1 MKKNGFELIKHLDIF
16 YFKPLGSL
24 ILIIK
29 IENNYVQ
36 KKYWINNTEDNINF
50 IKNDK
55 LPYNNSFETFY
66 SDEDQNYNLY
76 PEGIDKPFY
85 EKFAVEKKTALIL
98 NVLKLF
104 LNMTW
109 LSILWPTFI
118 KKIKII

>member
-1 MKKNGFELIKHLDIF
+1 MKKNGFELIKHLDTF

-55 LPYNNSFETFY
+55 LPYNNS
-66 SDEDQNYNLY
+66 
-76 PEGIDKPFY
+76 
-85 EKFAVEKKTALIL
+85 
-98 NVLKLF
+98 LKLF
-104 LNMTW
+104 IVM
-109 LSILWPTFI
+109 
-118 KKIKII
+118 KIKTIIYIQKV